1 MRLHFQVRG
10 DGQPL
15 VILHGLLGSLDNWQ
29 SMSKRLAAL
38 RRVYSL
44 DLRNH
49 GHSPHSAVMNYAV
62 MAQDVRECCEEQGL
76 HAPAVLG
83 HSMGGKVAMA
93 LAARYPDLLE
103 NLLVVDIAPKAYPPA
118 HRPLLLAMRGIDL
131 RGYKSFG
138 EIDAAL
144 APAIADTAVR
154 QFVMKNLARDSAG
167 EFRWRIGLAEIIDN
181 YGALTEAVVV
191 EKPFPKPTC
200 FIRGEHSSFIEDND
214 FAAIREVFPRA
225 ELKTIP
231 RAGHWIH
238 AEAADEF
245 CAAVAQFLTAS

>member
-1 MRLHFQVRG
+1 MRLHSQVRG
-10 DGQPL
+10 DGPPL
-15 VILHGLLGSLDNWQ
+15 VILHGLLGSLDNWR

-49 GHSPHSAVMNYAV
+49 GHSPHAAVMNYAV
-62 MAQDVRECCEEQGL
+62 MAEDVREFCVAQGL

-93 LAARYPDLLE
+93 LAARHPDLLE
-103 NLLVVDIAPKAYPPA
+103 KLLVVDIAPKLYPPA
-118 HRPLLLAMRGIDL
+118 HRPLLLAMRDADL

-191 EKPFPKPTC
+191 EKPFTKPTC
-200 FIRGEHSSFIEDND
+200 FIRGERSSFIQDHD
-214 FAAIREVFPRA
+214 LAAIRAVFPRA

-231 RAGHWIH
+231 RADHWIH
-238 AEAADEF
+238 TEAADEF
-245 CAAVAQFLTAS
+245 YAAVAQFLSAS

>member
-10 DGQPL
+10 EGQPL

-38 RRVYSL
+38 RRAFSL

-49 GHSPHSAVMNYAV
+49 GHSPHVGVMNYAV
-62 MAQDVRECCEEQGL
+62 MAQDVREFCEEQGL
-76 HAPAVLG
+76 HAPDVLG

-93 LAARYPDLLE
+93 LAARYPDAIE
-103 NLLVVDIAPKAYPPA
+103 KLLVVDIAPKAYPPA

-131 RGYKSFG
+131 REYKSFG

-154 QFVMKNLARDSAG
+154 QFVMKNLARDSCG
-167 EFRWRIGLAEIIDN
+167 EFRWRIGLDEIIYN

-191 EKPFPKPTC
+191 EKPFPRPTC
-200 FIRGEHSSFIEDND
+200 FIRGEHSSFVEDND

-231 RAGHWIH
+231 RAAHWIH

-245 CAAVAQFLTAS
+245 YAAVAQFLTAP